1 MHMTPRRLP
10 TAKSQQGFSMIEV
23 LVSMVILLVGL
34 LGLAGLV
41 IASQKA
47 EAESFQRSQAILLA
61 QDMVS
66 RITSNSRVAG
76 CYAVTTDT
84 TNGSPWLGTSAAAPP
99 GCGLGTLAAYTAANG
114 DLAAWGDLLLGKTE
128 TSGGAKVGGMT
139 GARGCVWFDATA
151 GQYMVAVA
159 WQGRQLTSA
168 PAATLACGKNQYG
181 DERLRRVVSLP
192 VLIPNLN

>member
-1 MHMTPRRLP
+1 MNRRQHPRS
-10 TAKSQQGFSMIEV
+10 AQQGFSMIEV

-76 CYAVTTDT
+76 CYAITTDT
-84 TNGSPWLGTSAAAPP
+84 SNGLPWLGTTASPP
-99 GCGLGTLAAYTAANG
+99 PACGLGSLAAYTAANG
-114 DLAAWGDLLLGKTE
+114 DLAAWGDLLLGRTE
-128 TSGGAKVGGMT
+128 TDGGAKVGAMT
-139 GARGCVWFDATA
+139 GARGCVWFDAA
-151 GQYMVAVA
+151 SGQYMVAVA
-159 WQGRQLTSA
+159 WQGSVPTSA
-168 PAATLACGKNQYG
+168 PPATLACGKNQYG

>member
-1 MHMTPRRLP
+1 
-10 TAKSQQGFSMIEV
+10 MIEV
-23 LVSMVILLVGL
+23 LVSLVILLVGL

-76 CYAVTTDT
+76 CYAITTDT
-84 TNGSPWLGTSAAAPP
+84 VGGAPWVGTSGATPP
-99 GCGLGTLAAYTAANG
+99 NCGLGTLAAYTAANA
-114 DLAAWGDLLLGKTE
+114 DLAAWNNLLLGRTE
-128 TSGGAKVGGMT
+128 TSGSAKVGAAL
-139 GARGCVWFDATA
+139 GARGCVWFDTTSN
-151 GQYMVAVA
+151 QYMVAVA
-159 WQGRQLTSA
+159 WQGAQPTSA
-168 PAATLACGKNQYG
+168 PPATLACGKNQYG

-192 VLIPNLN
+192 VAIPNLN